1 MIDFS
6 LTDEQRM
13 LVEMTHDFVE
23 KEMLPHEETL
33 ERTDAL
39 PPELG
44 AILKKRAIEL
54 GLHACNLP
62 DEVGGGGLDAVSV
75 MLIEKELG
83 RTSLALAECAHRPL
97 NILASCVGE
106 QVKQF
111 LEPTVRGEKR
121 DCIAMTEP
129 GAGSDLRGM
138 KCKAVLEGDDWII
151 NGEKH
156 FISQASVSD
165 YCVLFAATGEDEID
179 KDSKKASLTR
189 ISAFLVDFS
198 DPGVEVAPG
207 YKNVSHRGYTNNILR
222 FDNTRI
228 PQWRI
233 LGPEGDGFRLVNQW
247 LGPTRLT
254 VAATCVARAERAFEI
269 ALNYSVTRE
278 QFGQKIGKFQ
288 GISFPLA
295 DMATEIKIANLMLLE
310 TAWKIDQGS
319 VTPEDCA
326 MTKLFCTE
334 MLSRVADQALQTVG
348 GMGLMEDL
356 PLERIWR
363 DARVERIWDGTSE
376 IQRHII
382 SRGLLRPL
390 EK

>member
-106 QVKQF
+106 QVKIF
-111 LEPTVRGEKR
+111 LEPTVLGDKR

-129 GAGSDLRGM
+129 GAGSDLRSM

-165 YCVLFAATGEDEID
+165 YCVLFAATGKDEID

-269 ALNYSVTRE
+269 ALNYSVSRE

>member
-111 LEPTVRGEKR
+111 LEPTVRGDKR

-165 YCVLFAATGEDEID
+165 YCVLFAATGKDEID
-179 KDSKKASLTR
+179 KDSKKESLTR

-198 DPGVEVAPG
+198 DPGVDVAPG

-269 ALNYSVTRE
+269 ALNYSVSRE

-319 VTPEDCA
+319 VTAEDCA

>member
-97 NILASCVGE
+97 NILASCVAE

-111 LEPTVRGEKR
+111 LEPTVRGDKR

-233 LGPEGDGFRLVNQW
+233 MGAEGDGFRLVNQW

-269 ALNYSVTRE
+269 ALNYSVSRE

-310 TAWKIDQGS
+310 TAWKIDQGN